1 MKKNFKNFDIF
12 FNSVISNKKV
22 FYQNNKTISVA
33 LEPKFNNDNDFI
45 FEKKSL
51 FLFNSTGNIIFSE
64 PEILN
69 NEYKDIIKN
78 ILIKIGKYRD
88 KNGNKLN
95 KNIFF
100 NILFIGENDKIVY
113 VKIGNIDI
121 ISLGVFSINTRT
133 SIIKLYL
140 LNFIILFINYIEEED
155 INLSSNLGINNIH
168 INIFK
173 EFLFPP
179 FHQYCLFLIKQLYQK
194 HSLKLK
200 NISYKNY
207 YLIELN
213 SNQIIFSYDSLY
225 NNNVNI
231 LNEILYHC
239 HIIQNNYISQYSL
252 NFSEDNYENYFAFFE
267 LKSTYPRRT
276 FLIIFLPVLN
286 GLGLIHEFVQD
297 KLCSNEGN
305 ESNHYKEYESI
316 YGYLNEINTL
326 SQKTCNTTQSKFIIF
341 KNETI
346 CLKKINNFFIGS
358 LSLKNKQKDLFY
370 WRNHN
375 NIYICEEIMNNIN
388 ILMKNNQ
395 LNDNN
400 IIRVIENKLYE
411 KYQKE
416 IKIKKDID
424 LNIYNNNYLLYNNN
438 ADNYLENISLQKID
452 LTISKVFILMVLFN
466 NNDKDTSKIS
476 KVLSSQKDLTFLKE
490 NSLSK
495 KFHSSKKILNKLSD
509 ILNENISENIGSY
522 NFSNNKL
529 FKENISFKTSNI
541 FDSKNNNLN
550 LDKSCDENNLFDIN
564 ISIIQNK
571 ENITSNIDNNR
582 NIEEEQ
588 KFNELNYEDLDSK
601 NEFLDGEKI
610 NKIK

>member
-12 FNSVISNKKV
+12 FKSVISNKKV
-22 FYQNNKTISVA
+22 FYQNNKSISGA
-33 LEPKFNNDNDFI
+33 LEPKFNNDNNFI

-51 FLFNSTGNIIFSE
+51 FLFNSKGNIIFSE
-64 PEILN
+64 PELLN
-69 NEYKDIIKN
+69 NEYKDIINN
-78 ILIKIGKYRD
+78 IPNKIGKYRN
-88 KNGNKLN
+88 KNGNKID

-100 NILFIGENDKIVY
+100 NILFIGEKDKIVY

-133 SIIKLYL
+133 SIIRLYL
-140 LNFIILFINYIEEED
+140 LNFLILFINYIEED
-155 INLSSNLGINNIH
+155 IDLSSNFDINNIQ

-173 EFLFPP
+173 EFLFSP
-179 FHQYCLFLIKQLYQK
+179 FHQYYLFLIKQLYQK
-194 HSLKLK
+194 HSFKLK

-213 SNQIIFSYDSLY
+213 TNQIIFSYESLY
-225 NNNVNI
+225 NNNNENI
-231 LNEILYHC
+231 WNEILYHC
-239 HIIQNNYISQYSL
+239 HILQNNYINQYSL

-276 FLIIFLPVLN
+276 FLIRFLPVLN

-297 KLCSNEGN
+297 KLCSNDGN

-326 SQKTCNTTQSKFIIF
+326 SQKTCNTTQSKFMIF
-341 KNETI
+341 KNDPI
-346 CLKKINNFFIGS
+346 CLKKINNYFIGS
-358 LSLKNKQKDLFY
+358 LSLKNKQKYLFS
-370 WRNHN
+370 WKNHN

-388 ILMKNNQ
+388 ILIKNDQ

-400 IIRVIENKLYE
+400 IIRDIENKLNE
-411 KYQKE
+411 EYQKE
-416 IKIKKDID
+416 IKMKNDID
-424 LNIYNNNYLLYNNN
+424 LNIYNNNNLFYNNN
-438 ADNYLENISLQKID
+438 SDNYLENIASQKID
-452 LTISKVFILMVLFN
+452 LTITKLFILMVLFN
-466 NNDKDTSKIS
+466 NTSKIS
-476 KVLSSQKDLTFLKE
+476 RVLSSQKDLTFLKE

-495 KFHSSKKILNKLSD
+495 RFHSSKKVLNKLSD

-529 FKENISFKTSNI
+529 LKENISFKTSNF

-550 LDKSCDENNLFDIN
+550 IEKSCDENNLFDIN

-571 ENITSNIDNNR
+571 ENITNNIDNNR

-588 KFNELNYEDLDSK
+588 KFDELNYEDLDSK
-601 NEFLDGEKI
+601 NEFFDGEKI

>member
-12 FNSVISNKKV
+12 FKSVISNKKV
-22 FYQNNKTISVA
+22 FYQNNKSISGA
-33 LEPKFNNDNDFI
+33 LEPKFNNDNNFI

-51 FLFNSTGNIIFSE
+51 FLFNSKGNIIFSE
-64 PEILN
+64 PELLN
-69 NEYKDIIKN
+69 NEYKDIINN
-78 ILIKIGKYRD
+78 IPNKIGKYRN
-88 KNGNKLN
+88 KNGNKID

-100 NILFIGENDKIVY
+100 NILFIGEKDKIVY

-133 SIIKLYL
+133 SIIRLYL
-140 LNFIILFINYIEEED
+140 LNFLILFINYIEED
-155 INLSSNLGINNIH
+155 IDLSSNFDINNIQ

-173 EFLFPP
+173 EFLFSP
-179 FHQYCLFLIKQLYQK
+179 FHQYYLFLIKQLYQK
-194 HSLKLK
+194 HSFKLK

-213 SNQIIFSYDSLY
+213 TNQIIFSYESLY
-225 NNNVNI
+225 NNNENI
-231 LNEILYHC
+231 WNEILYHC
-239 HIIQNNYISQYSL
+239 HILQNNYINQYSL
-252 NFSEDNYENYFAFFE
+252 NFREDNYENYFAFFE

-276 FLIIFLPVLN
+276 FLIRFLPVLN

-297 KLCSNEGN
+297 KLCSNDGN

-326 SQKTCNTTQSKFIIF
+326 SQKTCNTTQSKFMIF
-341 KNETI
+341 KNDPI
-346 CLKKINNFFIGS
+346 CLKKINNYFIGS
-358 LSLKNKQKDLFY
+358 LSLKNKQKYLFS
-370 WRNHN
+370 WKNHN

-388 ILMKNNQ
+388 ILIKNDQ

-400 IIRVIENKLYE
+400 IIRDIENKLNE
-411 KYQKE
+411 EYQKE
-416 IKIKKDID
+416 IKMKNDID
-424 LNIYNNNYLLYNNN
+424 LNIYNNNNLFYNNN
-438 ADNYLENISLQKID
+438 SDNYLENIASQKID
-452 LTISKVFILMVLFN
+452 LTITKLFILMVLFN
-466 NNDKDTSKIS
+466 NTSKIS
-476 KVLSSQKDLTFLKE
+476 RVLSSQKDLTFLKE

-495 KFHSSKKILNKLSD
+495 RFHSSKKVLNKLSD

-529 FKENISFKTSNI
+529 LKENISFKTSNF

-550 LDKSCDENNLFDIN
+550 IEKSCDENNLFDIN

-571 ENITSNIDNNR
+571 ENITNNIDNNR

-588 KFNELNYEDLDSK
+588 KFDELNYEDLDSK
-601 NEFLDGEKI
+601 NEFFDGEKI